1 MEWNFE
7 QVAGPFGF
15 TEGPVWVGD
24 AFVVYRYAGRP
35 RDALRS
41 QVGCLR
47 CVAHGYESG
56 KWADY

>member
-24 AFVVYRYAGRP
+24 ALLFTDMPGGS

-41 QVGCLR
+41 QDGCLR
-47 CVAHGYESG
+47 RVAHGYESG